1 MIKSM
6 LEDAIVF
13 SLANPV
19 PENMPE
25 DVLKMEQEL
34 SLLEK
39 LIFLI
44 KLIIYL
50 FILESSE
57 VL

>member
-6 LEDAIVF
+6 IEHAIVF